1 MTLAFITPSSSNYV
15 KPEKSTAISITFETG
30 ILGFSQYTHFKL
42 VELDDGSY
50 PPLKLLV
57 SSENPSLSFILYPHK
72 NDTSLYNDQ
81 SWHGIH
87 EAHGLDDE
95 TTTIYTLVT
104 IRRDQNHFHLTT
116 NLQTPLIFNLK
127 TNQGFQ
133 HISSE
138 DGLPSALVL
147 DRFSPELPL

>member
-1 MTLAFITPSSSNYV
+1 MPLAYITPKPMDSLYGENRAGQQSGDSSV
-15 KPEKSTAISITFETG
+15 AITLNAG
-30 ILGFSQYTHFKL
+30 LLGFSAYTHFKL

-57 SSENPSLSFILYPHK
+57 CVENPSLSFILYPHK

-81 SWHGIH
+81 SWHEIH
-87 EAHGLDDE
+87 EAHGLDQD

-116 NLQTPLIFNLK
+116 NLQTPLVFNMK
-127 TNQGFQ
+127 TKN
-133 HISSE
+133 
-138 DGLPSALVL
+138 
-147 DRFSPELPL
+147 